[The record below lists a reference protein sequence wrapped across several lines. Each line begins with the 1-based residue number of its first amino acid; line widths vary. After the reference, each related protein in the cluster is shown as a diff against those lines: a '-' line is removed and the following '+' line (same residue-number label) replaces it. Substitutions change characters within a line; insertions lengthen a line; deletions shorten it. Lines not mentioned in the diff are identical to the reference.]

1 MSPNAVVFESQG
13 IKLSGVLNK
22 SKGAQ
27 AGNIL
32 LVHGIISDKDEDGN
46 YVKLAKR
53 LSAKGYNVFRFDFRG
68 HGESEGVSEIVTIAG
83 ELSDLENAI
92 KEFSRLVGALSKLII
107 IAQSFGAVSS
117 ILYTADHQ
125 SLIEKLVLWN
135 PVLDLEKT
143 FTKAET
149 PWGKTFFNTKGYQEL
164 GEKGY
169 ISVPDTDFRFGKNL
183 INEFETVKPYKLLSG
198 FKIPILTIHG
208 TEDTSVPYSISE
220 KYGAPN
226 QCSKFISHKC
236 EHTFV
241 GIANI
246 VIDETVEWV
255 TQKNV
260 CGKKE
265 K

>member
-1 MSPNAVVFESQG
+1 LSLKEVFFESQG
-13 IKLSGVLNK
+13 IKLCGVLNK
-22 SKGAQ
+22 SKGEQ
-27 AGNIL
+27 AGNVL

-46 YVKLAKR
+46 YIKLAKQ
-53 LSAKGYNVFRFDFRG
+53 LSLKGYNVFRFDFRG
-68 HGESEGVSEIVTIAG
+68 HGESEGESQNVTIAG

-92 KEFSRLVGALSKLII
+92 REFSKLVGKIDRLII

-117 ILYTADHQ
+117 ILYADDHQ
-125 SLIEKLVLWN
+125 SQIEKLVLWN

-143 FTKAET
+143 FVKAET
-149 PWGKTFFNTKGYQEL
+149 PWGKTFFNEKGYREL
-164 GEKGY
+164 AQNGY
-169 ISVPDTDFRFGKNL
+169 ISVPDTDFRFGREL
-183 INEFETVKPYKLLSG
+183 INEFEKIKPYKLLST
-198 FKIPILTIHG
+198 FKMPILTIHG
-208 TEDTSVPYSISE
+208 TEDTSVPYSVAE

-226 QCSKFISHKC
+226 ECSKFIPHKC

-260 CGKKE
+260 CKKKE
-265 K
+265 E